1 MTNHIIDGDRL
12 AELIQRCNREVD
24 EGLLP
29 SCQLAIGFHGEIVV
43 DHTIGDAE
51 PDTRYCFFSATKPFV
66 AATVWQLLDE
76 GLLEL
81 DTPIAS
87 LIPAF
92 GNNGKETITLSQV
105 LLHTSGFPH
114 APMGPN
120 VWSSSESRRSRMAEW
135 QLNWEPG
142 TRYEYHPTS
151 AHWVLAELITEVTGH
166 PYSDEVHRRV
176 TSPLGIP
183 QILGLSLD
191 NQESIAELTLCEGE
205 ASPDELESVFG
216 VREMPPSEV
225 NDETIMRFNDPHTRE
240 VGVPGGGG
248 YGRAADLAQFYQA
261 LLHNPDDIWNPAL
274 LADATGRVHNS
285 LPDPMGVPA
294 NRGLGVI
301 LAGDD
306 GLSNRRG
313 LGRTVSSMAFGHN
326 GVGGQ
331 IAFCDPSTGLSF
343 AYTTNGLDRHQIR
356 QPRRGT
362 SIASLAANC
371 VSQEG

>member
-1 MTNHIIDGDRL
+1 
-12 AELIQRCNREVD
+12 
-24 EGLLP
+24 
-29 SCQLAIGFHGEIVV
+29 
-43 DHTIGDAE
+43 
-51 PDTRYCFFSATKPFV
+51 
-66 AATVWQLLDE
+66 
-76 GLLEL
+76 
-81 DTPIAS
+81 
-87 LIPAF
+87 
-92 GNNGKETITLSQV
+92 
-105 LLHTSGFPH
+105 
-114 APMGPN
+114 
-120 VWSSSESRRSRMAEW
+120 MAEW

-151 AHWVLAELITEVTGH
+151 AHWVLAELITEVTGR
-166 PYSDEVHRRV
+166 PYADEVHRRV

-183 QILGLSLD
+183 RVLGLSLD
-191 NQESIAELTLCEGE
+191 NQESMAELALCEGE

-225 NDETIMRFNDPHTRE
+225 NDETILRFNDPHTRE

-248 YGRAADLAQFYQA
+248 YGRAADLAMFYQA
-261 LLHNPDDIWNPAL
+261 LLHNPDDIWNPTI

-331 IAFCDPSTGLSF
+331 IAFCDPTTGLSF

-371 VSQEG
+371 VSQAG

>member
-1 MTNHIIDGDRL
+1 MSKHHIDQDRV
-12 AELIQRCNREVD
+12 AELIERCTREVN

-29 SCQLAIGFHGEIVV
+29 SCQVAIGFEGEIVV
-43 DHTIGDAE
+43 DETIGIAT

-66 AATVWQLLDE
+66 AATVWQLLTE
-76 GLLEL
+76 NSL
-81 DTPIAS
+81 DLAAPISS
-87 LIPAF
+87 LIPEFAE
-92 GNNGKETITLSQV
+92 NGKEHITLEQV
-105 LLHTSGFPH
+105 MLHTSGFPH

-120 VWSSSESRRSRMAEW
+120 VWSNSESRRKRMSEW
-135 QLNWEPG
+135 RLNWEPG
-142 TRYEYHPTS
+142 SRYEYHPTS
-151 AHWVLAELITEVTGH
+151 AHWVLAELITEVTGNSH
-166 PYSDEVHRRV
+166 TDEVHRRV
-176 TSPLGIP
+176 SGPLGIP
-183 QILGLSLD
+183 RILGFD
-191 NQESIAELTLCEGE
+191 TDQQEGIADLTLCEGE
-205 ASPDELESVFG
+205 ATPDELEAVFG

-225 NDETIMRFNDPHTRE
+225 TDETIIRFNDPHTRK

-248 YGRAADLAQFYQA
+248 YGRAADLALFYQG
-261 LLHNPDDIWNPAL
+261 LLHNPDDLWEPQMLTNAV
-274 LADATGRVHNS
+274 GQVHNN

-306 GLSNRRG
+306 GLTNRRG

-331 IAFCDPSTGLSF
+331 IALCDPTTGLSF
-343 AYTTNGLDRHQIR
+343 GYTTNGLDRHQIR

-371 VSQEG
+371 AV